1 MRAILKQTSW
11 LFLAQGLSRV
21 IGFFYT
27 IFLAKNL
34 GVEGFGLLT
43 VALAYFAIIS
53 TLADFGFNRFLIREI
68 ARDKLKTSQLLC
80 NILMLRLTLTAIA
93 FAFFAVGLYIL
104 DQDKIR
110 VSLILLTLLAILP
123 QAAALTFDGIFIAMR
138 NLKFSAVSLTL
149 ASLSTVLLGVYLVS
163 MGLGTIGAVNAL
175 IFGQLVYTLVLLGFL
190 YKFKLLSISPVTFSI
205 LKKVLAGSLPYGLL
219 GVLGLIY
226 FRIDAVM
233 LSYMRGSF
241 ETGLYGAAYRF
252 LEAIVFIPTALG
264 TALFPVMAKLQT
276 LQVTQIKTLYVKS
289 MKIMT
294 FISLIIV
301 FGYVTVLPIIIK
313 EFLPSYLPSIDAV
326 KILALAIPFMFLH
339 VPASSFVLS
348 SEKYLKPIIFL
359 SLIPLSFNIL
369 MNLIFIPL
377 YGFIAASWIT
387 VFSDILSFLLIFMFI
402 QKYVFKKA

>member
-1 MRAILKQTSW
+1 MKQILKQTSW
-11 LFLAQGLSRV
+11 LFLAQSITRV

-53 TLADFGFNRFLIREI
+53 ALADFGFNRFLIREI
-68 ARDKLKTSQLLC
+68 ARDKLKASQLLC
-80 NILMLRLTLTAIA
+80 NILILRLTLTAVA

-123 QAAALTFDGIFIAMR
+123 QAVALTFDGLFIAIR
-138 NLKFSAVSLTL
+138 NLKFSAVSLIF
-149 ASLSTVLLGVYLVS
+149 ASLSTVSFGVYLVS
-163 MGLGTIGAVNAL
+163 IGLGIIGAVNAL
-175 IFGQLVYTLVLLGFL
+175 IIGQLVYALILLGFL
-190 YKFKLLSISPVTFSI
+190 YKFKLLSISAINFAV

-226 FRIDAVM
+226 FRVDAVM

-241 ETGLYGAAYRF
+241 ETGLYGAAYKF

-264 TALFPVMAKLQT
+264 TALFPVMAKLHT
-276 LQVTQIKTLYVKS
+276 LHIHQIKILYIKS
-289 MKIMT
+289 MKIMI
-294 FISLIIV
+294 FISLII
-301 FGYVTVLPIIIK
+301 FFAYITILPIVIK
-313 EFLPSYLPSIDAV
+313 EFLPNYLPSINAI
-326 KILALAIPFMFLH
+326 KILAFAIPFMFLH
-339 VPASSFVLS
+339 VPASSVVLS
-348 SEKYLKPIIFL
+348 EDKYLKTIIFL

-387 VFSDILSFLLIFMFI
+387 VFSDVLSFFLIFIFI
-402 QKYVFKKA
+402 QKIFKKNA